1 MKRFF
6 LIVMLFATQ
15 TLWSQSQ
22 TDSMLCELGQ
32 RDQQVRYDLLRFQQT
47 QNIDSLMFYAEKMV
61 QVDAENQQVLASI
74 LKAEDIP
81 EGLSDE
87 AYNAIF
93 LVVDHAELNYQKQY
107 FRFLKRAAKKGKFS
121 QSQINTLYD
130 RILMRSNRR
139 QLYGTQTMSN
149 VLIVEGEKIPQQVNY
164 VWPVRRA
171 SSVDKRRAKSGQGS
185 MQDQCEAHKKLGYK
199 VVWNRSLSVR
209 EFQKMISATE

>member
-74 LKAEDIP
+74 IK
-81 EGLSDE
+81 S
-87 AYNAIF
+87 
-93 LVVDHAELNYQKQY
+93 
-107 FRFLKRAAKKGKFS
+107 
-121 QSQINTLYD
+121 
-130 RILMRSNRR
+130 RR
-139 QLYGTQTMSN
+139 YS
-149 VLIVEGEKIPQQVNY
+149 
-164 VWPVRRA
+164 
-171 SSVDKRRAKSGQGS
+171 
-185 MQDQCEAHKKLGYK
+185 
-199 VVWNRSLSVR
+199 
-209 EFQKMISATE
+209 